1 MNIREN
7 RDAEFLAAK
16 ALDGD
21 SEALRELIA
30 RPELLDSH
38 GLISILPALALEGKA
53 LALEVPT
60 RWTAALRHAFVS
72 GVHLEWSMERV
83 GEVLDAN
90 AIPWMPFKGM
100 DLRSRLW
107 HSPSARPT
115 SDLDIL
121 VPKDRLAEVRRL
133 LETAGWKGVV
143 NGDVFE
149 DYLWSEGNNWQAIN
163 RIGTVLELHF
173 RLWGAVP
180 EKWIDDIW
188 QRSIP
193 APELGQAAR
202 RPAWSDAFLL
212 CAVHLWIQG
221 KPRGTPFLLLYFR
234 ELELI
239 ARQGGESVLQ
249 QVAAS
254 ARQWG
259 LSLQIC
265 LAAWNAA
272 RLWQNPAMQA
282 LAVAMQN
289 DLRLPESLLLWVARK
304 HGVDIITLEHIAAVR
319 LLSGRNSRMGSK
331 AAYRRVWPHPAYR
344 R

>member
-1 MNIREN
+1 
-7 RDAEFLAAK
+7 
-16 ALDGD
+16 
-21 SEALRELIA
+21 
-30 RPELLDSH
+30 
-38 GLISILPALALEGKA
+38 
-53 LALEVPT
+53 
-60 RWTAALRHAFVS
+60 
-72 GVHLEWSMERV
+72 
-83 GEVLDAN
+83 
-90 AIPWMPFKGM
+90 MPFKGM
-100 DLRSRLW
+100 DSRSRLW
-107 HSPSARPT
+107 HAPSARPT

-121 VPKDRLAEVRRL
+121 VPKEGLAEARRL

-143 NGDVFE
+143 NGDAFE
-149 DYLWSEGNNWQAIN
+149 DYLWSEGYNWQATN
-163 RIGTVLELHF
+163 RIGTLLEVHF

-193 APELGQAAR
+193 APEFGQAAR
-202 RPAWSDAFLL
+202 RPAWPDAFLL

-249 QVAAS
+249 QVEAS
-254 ARQWG
+254 ARRWG

-272 RLWQNPAMQA
+272 RLWQNPAMKA
-282 LAVAMQN
+282 LAAAMQT
-289 DLRLPESLLLWVARK
+289 DLRLPESMLLWVARK

-319 LLSGRNSRMGSK
+319 LLSGRNSRMGWK